1 VVLFSALNPGYLV
14 IVVYI
19 LIMTI
24 FAFHRPI
31 RGAYLQENIPSS
43 IRATMGSVD
52 SLIIEIAGGLGSFF
66 IFGLISDLFSLD
78 IALRVGGVIL
88 LVSSFIYLALIWTE
102 DNKG

>member
-1 VVLFSALNPGYLV
+1 
-14 IVVYI
+14 
-19 LIMTI
+19 
-24 FAFHRPI
+24 
-31 RGAYLQENIPSS
+31 